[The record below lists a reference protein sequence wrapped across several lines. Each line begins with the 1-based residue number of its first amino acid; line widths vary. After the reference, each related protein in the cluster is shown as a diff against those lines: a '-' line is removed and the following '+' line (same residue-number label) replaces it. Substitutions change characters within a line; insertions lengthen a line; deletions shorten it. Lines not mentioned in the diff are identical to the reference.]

1 MHNTN
6 DTSKSQINWEKNTQ
20 KVDPSNSWLF
30 SHQLSLSDLTIMFGS
45 QVRTPLPDPRLDDW
59 GPFWPSGTPFL
70 PLLFIILCI
79 IYCVNQLGSFSSK
92 GWGCPNFNRAKCA
105 CLCIFVFLC
114 CIYAILFCIFAS
126 SQERRGG
133 GQIWA
138 ANGSVGVVGLAAS
151 GGARWNL
158 YSELFTKI
166 RKAGSEH
173 KRSWNF
179 PISTVYGSIWI
190 HYLVKYSVKLLP

>member
-59 GPFWPSGTPFL
+59 GPFWPSGTPFY
-70 PLLFIILCI
+70 LL
-79 IYCVNQLGSFSSK
+79 S
-92 GWGCPNFNRAKCA
+92 
-105 CLCIFVFLC
+105 LCIFVFLC

-138 ANGSVGVVGLAAS
+138 ANGSVGAVGLAAS

>member
-1 MHNTN
+1 MKLPWKPWKPTN
-6 DTSKSQINWEKNTQ
+6 YGAKTSRHWQGNPTDLLWCKNVTSLTGG
-20 KVDPSNSWLF
+20 SNRPF
-30 SHQLSLSDLTIMFGS
+30 RSLEGRGS
-45 QVRTPLPDPRLDDW
+45 
-59 GPFWPSGTPFL
+59 
-70 PLLFIILCI
+70 
-79 IYCVNQLGSFSSK
+79 
-92 GWGCPNFNRAKCA
+92 PNPNRAQYA
-105 CLCIFVFLC
+105 WFCIFVFLC
-114 CIYAILFCIFAS
+114 CIYAFLFCIFAS
-126 SQERRGG
+126 SQERQGG

-138 ANGSVGVVGLAAS
+138 ANGSVGAVGLAAS

>member
-1 MHNTN
+1 MQFSEWWQNLCWLRSEHFHREPIFAQILLPPLILLTLTYESQNADGKIFWHETDLTSVVRLDDRVSVLKTSSMRITN

-79 IYCVNQLGSFSSK
+79 YI
-92 GWGCPNFNRAKCA
+92 A
-105 CLCIFVFLC
+105 
-114 CIYAILFCIFAS
+114 
-126 SQERRGG
+126 
-133 GQIWA
+133 
-138 ANGSVGVVGLAAS
+138 
-151 GGARWNL
+151 
-158 YSELFTKI
+158 
-166 RKAGSEH
+166 
-173 KRSWNF
+173 
-179 PISTVYGSIWI
+179 
-190 HYLVKYSVKLLP
+190 